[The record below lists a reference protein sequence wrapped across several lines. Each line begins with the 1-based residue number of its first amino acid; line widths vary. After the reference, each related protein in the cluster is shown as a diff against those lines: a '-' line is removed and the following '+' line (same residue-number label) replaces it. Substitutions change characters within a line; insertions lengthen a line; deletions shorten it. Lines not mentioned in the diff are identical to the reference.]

1 MCAWSLKDYVPSCKL
16 YVQILKPENR
26 LHLGVA
32 DHIVVEGELKHALLA
47 NNSHCP
53 GISTLVYTWKYFCYA
68 SLHTMCVVLHL
79 VQYLMEILYFS
90 KNYSCI
96 YVM

>member
-1 MCAWSLKDYVPSCKL
+1 MCAWSVKNYAPHIKL

-32 DHIVVEGELKHALLA
+32 DHVVVEGELKHAILA

-53 GISTLVYTWKYFCYA
+53 GISTLV
-68 SLHTMCVVLHL
+68 M
-79 VQYLMEILYFS
+79 
-90 KNYSCI
+90 
-96 YVM
+96 

>member
-1 MCAWSLKDYVPSCKL
+1 MSAWSMKDYAPKCKL

-53 GISTLVYTWKYFCYA
+53 GISTLVCMFVCF
-68 SLHTMCVVLHL
+68 SVCLFVSVCLDCIVVGKCN
-79 VQYLMEILYFS
+79 S
-90 KNYSCI
+90 A
-96 YVM
+96 

>member
-1 MCAWSLKDYVPSCKL
+1 MFGIHVYVTLTHTRTQDQHTIMCAWSIKDYAPQCKL

-47 NNSHCP
+47 SNSHCP
-53 GISTLVYTWKYFCYA
+53 GISTLV
-68 SLHTMCVVLHL
+68 S
-79 VQYLMEILYFS
+79 
-90 KNYSCI
+90 
-96 YVM
+96 